1 MAPSLPAQQFA
12 IAYHFDAALLRRQY
26 GPVRRRVGKRRARR
40 EHERCEIRPRYL
52 AQIRGDEA
60 GLRGFG
66 ELVGAVVA
74 GDHLRPARLQ
84 GVTASKPGAAEPE
97 YRDRLAGDGSDGDQ
111 MITADA

>member
-1 MAPSLPAQQFA
+1 MAPSLPAKQFD
-12 IAYHFDAALLRRQY
+12 IADHFDAGLLCRQY
-26 GPVRRRVGKRRARR
+26 GPVRRRVGKRRARC

-84 GVTASKPGAAEPE
+84 GVTASKPEAAAPE
-97 YRDRLAGDGSDGDQ
+97 YREPLAREGKEEDSR
-111 MITADA
+111 T